1 MQRKGKLKAHIC
13 IPFYILENVRIPRGG
28 RDWHQNF
35 TSWAQSGFIYT
46 TPFAEAFSQKL
57 KLELFWGEVDTDIN
71 FVTNNR
77 PGRTQNNRFIHP
89 ESTSWLISCKARA
102 HLPTWHAFNTPIR
115 PPSLKGMKRQR
126 VTCHVCSLK
135 ESNLGQASWQEHLLI
150 HVEQLQIHG
159 TAYSGS
165 HQALGLQQHCH
176 TCSNS

>member
-1 MQRKGKLKAHIC
+1 MHTILHSRKCTDSQGRKGLASK
-13 IPFYILENVRIPRGG
+13 FYIMGPEWLHLHHSLRGG
-28 RDWHQNF
+28 
-35 TSWAQSGFIYT
+35 I
-46 TPFAEAFSQKL
+46 FSKL
-57 KLELFWGEVDTDIN
+57 KLELFGGEVDTDIN